1 MLTGE
6 NTLHSE
12 PSARGRGSRGLVLL
26 VGRLE
31 WSAPDPSP
39 RWRKTRGFR
48 MTSFERKEQGAE

>member
-6 NTLHSE
+6 KHSTLR
-12 PSARGRGSRGLVLL
+12 ALQRGRGSRGLVLL

-48 MTSFERKEQGAE
+48 MTSFGRKEQGAE